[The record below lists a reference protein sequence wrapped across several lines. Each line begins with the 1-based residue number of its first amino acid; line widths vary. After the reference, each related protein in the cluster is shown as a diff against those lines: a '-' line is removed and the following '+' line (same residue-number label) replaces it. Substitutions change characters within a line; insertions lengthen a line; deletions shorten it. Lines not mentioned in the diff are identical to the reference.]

1 MDAADLEL
9 LNRFQ
14 RNFPLTTYPF
24 RVIAE
29 RLGWS
34 EAEVLAALHRL
45 QEEGKIS
52 RVGAVFAARK
62 LGVST
67 LAALGVS
74 TLAALAVPPAR
85 LEAVA
90 RLVNDYSEVNHNYQ
104 REHDFNLW
112 FVLTAATVTH
122 LRVVLAEIEH
132 HTGLLVLDLPLLEA
146 FHVDLG
152 FDLRDGGRTRSF
164 ASTCSLMLG
173 RQGIDPVDLGEMD
186 RSLLATLQ
194 EGLPLVSRPYHLLA
208 RQLGLSERTVLE
220 RLRYWLE
227 QGVIKR
233 LGVIVKRLG
242 VIVRHRALG
251 YRANAMVVW
260 DIPDAKVGAA
270 GRALATEAGVNLCY
284 RRPRRL
290 PHWPYNLFCMMHGR
304 EHEQVLERVGQI
316 RVNRGLATYPHAV
329 LFSTRCFRQRG
340 AYYLPLTTSEPRVTL
355 PMSEPRVTLPKKVEE
370 GQRHLTDFEAATWM
384 S

>member
-1 MDAADLEL
+1 MDAADFEL

-14 RNFPLTTYPF
+14 RDFPLMACPF
-24 RVIAE
+24 RVIAG

-45 QEEGKIS
+45 QEGGKIS

-62 LGVST
+62 
-67 LAALGVS
+67 LGVS

-90 RLVNDYSEVNHNYQ
+90 RLVNGYSEVNHNYQ

-112 FVLTAATVTH
+112 FVLTAATVTR

-132 HTGLLVLDLPLLEA
+132 HTGLPVLDLPLLEA

-164 ASTCSLMLG
+164 ASTFPLMPG
-173 RQGIDPVDLGEMD
+173 RQEIDPVDLDEMD

-233 LGVIVKRLG
+233 LGVIV
-242 VIVRHRALG
+242 RHRALG

-260 DIPDAKVGAA
+260 DIPDAEVSAVG
-270 GRALATEAGVNLCY
+270 RSLAMEAGVNLCY

-290 PHWPYNLFCMMHGR
+290 PRWPYNLFCMMHGR
-304 EHEQVLERVGQI
+304 EREQVLERVGQI
-316 RVNRGLATYPHAV
+316 RVNRGLAIYPHAV

-340 AYYLPLTTSEPRVTL
+340 AYYLPLA
-355 PMSEPRVTLPKKVEE
+355 MSGPRVTLPKKMEE
-370 GQRHLTDFEAATWM
+370 GQQHLTRFEAATWT

>member
-14 RNFPLTTYPF
+14 RDFPLTTYPF

-67 LAALGVS
+67 LAAL
-74 TLAALAVPPAR
+74 AVPPAR
-85 LEAVA
+85 LETVA
-90 RLVNDYSEVNHNYQ
+90 RLVNDYFEVNHNYQ

-132 HTGLLVLDLPLLEA
+132 HTGLPVLDLPLLEA

-208 RQLGLSERTVLE
+208 RQLGLS
-220 RLRYWLE
+220 
-227 QGVIKR
+227 
-233 LGVIVKRLG
+233 
-242 VIVRHRALG
+242 
-251 YRANAMVVW
+251 
-260 DIPDAKVGAA
+260 
-270 GRALATEAGVNLCY
+270 
-284 RRPRRL
+284 PRRL

-355 PMSEPRVTLPKKVEE
+355 PKKVEE